1 MKIIEILLKRLKNDP
16 NYKFEKPYTLR
27 EIIHIMLYRIKEVIR
42 GTFKILNYRNR
53 KGILFVGKNVTIKH
67 PYLISFGKSVVI
79 ENDVYIDALSVKG
92 LHFDNNVSIKRGA
105 TIVCTGV
112 IKNKGVGISIGS
124 NSAIGSNNFIHG
136 GGGVYIG
143 QNVIIGPDVK
153 IFSENHNYSDLIVPI
168 RLQGESREGIL
179 IKDDCWIGAGSII
192 TDGVTIESGSIVG
205 AGSVVT
211 KSFPPNSIIVGN
223 PAKLLKHR
231 D

>member
-1 MKIIEILLKRLKNDP
+1 MKIVELLLKRLKNDP

-27 EIIHIMLYRIKEVIR
+27 EIIYIMFYRIKEVIR
-42 GTFKILNYRNR
+42 GAFKILNYKNR
-53 KGILFVGKNVTIKH
+53 QGILFLGKNVTIKH
-67 PYLISFGKSVVI
+67 RYLISFGKSVVI

-124 NSAIGSNNFIHG
+124 NSAIGTNNFIHG
-136 GGGVYIG
+136 GGGVDIG
-143 QNVIIGPDVK
+143 KNVIMGPDVK
-153 IFSENHNYSDLIVPI
+153 IFSENHNFSDLKVPI

>member
-1 MKIIEILLKRLKNDP
+1 M
-16 NYKFEKPYTLR
+16 Y
-27 EIIHIMLYRIKEVIR
+27 YRFSEVIKGSIR
-42 GTFKILNYRNR
+42 PFRYRR
-53 KGILFVGKNVTIKH
+53 KKGILFLGKNVTIKH
-67 PYLISFGKSVVI
+67 PYLISFGKNIVI

-105 TIVCTGV
+105 TIVCSGV

-136 GGGVYIG
+136 GGGVNIG
-143 QNVIIGPDVK
+143 ENVIMGPDVK
-153 IFSENHNYSDLIVPI
+153 IFSENHNFSDLKVPI
-168 RLQGESREGIL
+168 RLQGESREGVL